1 MIGSISDT
9 SEGHFYPTVTNF
21 GYLAYLS
28 LQETT
33 LGEVVGE
40 AQSRPP
46 FDLLMEIQIGNG
58 TILCEL
64 SIMSTVCVNVY
75 TDDTI
80 RIVGV
85 RLIPSLIPR
94 LSQWREP
101 GNEAS

>member
-1 MIGSISDT
+1 MSIYSAFLLLVIGSISDT

-21 GYLAYLS
+21 GYLAYLC

-40 AQSRPP
+40 PQSCPP

-64 SIMSTVCVNVY
+64 PIMLTTVWLNAVY
-75 TDDTI
+75 
-80 RIVGV
+80 R
-85 RLIPSLIPR
+85 
-94 LSQWREP
+94 
-101 GNEAS
+101 